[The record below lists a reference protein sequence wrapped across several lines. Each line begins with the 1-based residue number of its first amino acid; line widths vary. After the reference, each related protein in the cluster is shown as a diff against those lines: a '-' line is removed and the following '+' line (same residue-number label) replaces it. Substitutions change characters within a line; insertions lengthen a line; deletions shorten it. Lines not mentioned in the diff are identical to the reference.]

1 MGYLDRI
8 TSLQNCSYSKSVI
21 MEAARAAVN
30 KITSRKGHTT
40 DVDEFVNPA
49 VTSETIKPHR
59 HEETQ
64 EAIDREVHQDHYH
77 TTVQPVAAKEVMP
90 ERHTH
95 NLVSQVEREYKH
107 DDEAETKTR
116 VQRELQQFQ
125 NSQTVTQTSHSTAAA
140 PTVAAEH
147 VHHHVHET
155 VQPVIHKETVQPE
168 VVHTTVPIHEIHHG
182 SAQHHGISALP
193 MKTLDEFK
201 QAGGALTGSKSHTH
215 EEYEGAPRPYNEKL
229 STTLEKVLPGHH
241 GQQTG
246 MTGSHTTGSHS
257 GMGTGAGM
265 AGAGAGAGM
274 MGSHTGR
281 TRRGSS
287 SSSSSSS
294 DGEGGRM
301 SRRKKHGLGSRST
314 GATGGGRHTG
324 TGTSNLGTTDARP
337 DSGYARGDEYGNQGY
352 TSGASHGQQQG
363 KPSMM
368 DKLNP
373 NVDADNDGKGGF
385 MK

>member
-1 MGYLDRI
+1 
-8 TSLQNCSYSKSVI
+8 
-21 MEAARAAVN
+21 
-30 KITSRKGHTT
+30 
-40 DVDEFVNPA
+40 
-49 VTSETIKPHR
+49 
-59 HEETQ
+59 
-64 EAIDREVHQDHYH
+64 
-77 TTVQPVAAKEVMP
+77 
-90 ERHTH
+90 
-95 NLVSQVEREYKH
+95 
-107 DDEAETKTR
+107 
-116 VQRELQQFQ
+116 
-125 NSQTVTQTSHSTAAA
+125 
-140 PTVAAEH
+140 
-147 VHHHVHET
+147 

-246 MTGSHTTGSHS
+246 MTGSHS

-281 TRRGSS
+281 TRRGSN

-294 DGEGGRM
+294 DDNGGRI

-314 GATGGGRHTG
+314 GATGGGLTGSNAGRHTG
-324 TGTSNLGTTDARP
+324 TGSSNLGTTEGRP
-337 DSGYARGDEYGNQGY
+337 DSGYGRGNEYGSQGY
-352 TSGASHGQQQG
+352 SSGAQQQG

-373 NVDADNDGKGGF
+373 NVDANRDGKAGF